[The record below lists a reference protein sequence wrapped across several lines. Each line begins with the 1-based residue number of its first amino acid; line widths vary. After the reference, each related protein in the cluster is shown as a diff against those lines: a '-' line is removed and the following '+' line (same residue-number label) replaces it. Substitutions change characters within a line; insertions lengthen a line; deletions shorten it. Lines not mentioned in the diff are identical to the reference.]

1 MDAIARSLAETGLP
15 HLLRVAAAREAVA
28 AGAAGD
34 ADRIAAGMAGHFLR
48 PVINATGILLHTN
61 LGRAPLGERSQGGA
75 ANVELDLST
84 GRRGQR
90 TTSVSLLL
98 RALTGAEAAT
108 AVNNGAAALLLA
120 LATLARGEPVVVSR
134 GELVEIG
141 GGFRVPEVL
150 AASDA
155 RLVEVGTTN
164 KTRLSDYERALSE
177 LPAEAKPVLL
187 KVHQSNY
194 RIVGFT
200 ESTPL
205 PELAR
210 LGPPV
215 VADLG
220 SGLLDA
226 ETPWLPGPPPRWLA
240 GEPAA
245 RQSLSEGAA
254 LVTFSGD
261 KLLGGPQAGVLAG
274 AAELVEQCA
283 RNPLYRALRPGG
295 LVLAELQ
302 ATLLAYAERRYEDIA
317 FWRMAAT
324 PALQLRQRAE
334 AIADRVGGPVAV
346 CDSRAEV
353 GAGSSPGETIE
364 SAALFL
370 PGDHRD
376 ALLSQRP
383 PIVARVEGGRTLLD
397 LRSVLPEDDGTVEG
411 ALKQLVA
418 GAGA

>member
-150 AASDA
+150 AASGA